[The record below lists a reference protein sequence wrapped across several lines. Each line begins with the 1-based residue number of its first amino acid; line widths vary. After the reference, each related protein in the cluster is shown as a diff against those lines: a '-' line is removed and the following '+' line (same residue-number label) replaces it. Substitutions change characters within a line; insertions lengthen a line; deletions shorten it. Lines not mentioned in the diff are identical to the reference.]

1 MSKMPA
7 WADMVLIPLISLIL
21 AGLLS
26 APAMKKPLKPK

>member
-21 AGLLS
+21 AGCCRRWLFWQL
-26 APAMKKPLKPK
+26 AKAR